1 MPPQD
6 DLDADLSALRDLPVF
21 LAYNANVDAVVDV
34 GPALEAELPRPDE
47 PGTAAPPARLASASD
62 LATAIT
68 HTMATGEGDE
78 VAMTSELA
86 AELETRLE
94 PDAMQ
99 MGGQAGI
106 MTNLLSTLDAA
117 PILYTYLLS
126 ETQQS
131 MFERPERVRYPR
143 VEDGTVSFVPV
154 AEATNTERTKINWIF
169 EFREGAELFGV
180 RATGDTRFIAASRP
194 PEFDLHAGGL
204 DPVVDQVGAE
214 IDGALLA
221 GYHNLTPENIDDG
234 YVETLRH
241 ARETLARLRSGGD
254 FPVHVEYAV
263 THDDDLRAAI
273 TEIILPEANVIGLDP
288 NELGLLRGD
297 VDRDG
302 ATTDS
307 PPSGGDLPG
316 RDSPAAEILEHYR
329 VLHSLVDHLG
339 VDCIRLHA
347 MDYHLAVMD
356 EYLSPEAVR
365 RGLEFAAINAATKA
379 ATGRISAPE
388 DLEAGLD
395 YDPSESGKHA
405 IETLA
410 DAVGASA
417 EDGVLTTPRVVAAPN
432 RVVADPASTV
442 GIGDIVSAASF
453 ALEVAVT
460 GEKR

>member
-1 MPPQD
+1 MPPRD
-6 DLDADLSALRDLPVF
+6 DLDAALSALRDLPVF

-34 GPALEAELPRPDE
+34 DSTLEAELPRPDE
-47 PGTAAPPARLASASD
+47 PGTAAPPDRLASTAD

-68 HTMATGEGDE
+68 HTMAAGEGDE

-94 PDAMQ
+94 PDTMQ

-106 MTNLLSTLDAA
+106 MTNLLATLDAA

-131 MFERPERVRYPR
+131 MFERPEHVRYPR

-194 PEFDLHAGGL
+194 PEFDLHAGDL

-234 YVETLRH
+234 YAETLRH

-254 FPVHVEYAV
+254 VPVHVEYAV

-288 NELGLLRGD
+288 NELELLRGD
-297 VDRDG
+297 VGFDD
-302 ATTDS
+302 ATTGAS
-307 PPSGGDLPG
+307 PSDEDLPD

-329 VLHSLVDHLG
+329 VLQSLVDHLG

-356 EYLSPEAVR
+356 EYLSPDAVR
-365 RGLEFAAINAATKA
+365 RGLEFAAINAAAKA
-379 ATGRISAPE
+379 DTGRISAPE

-395 YDPSESGKHA
+395 YEPAASGKEA

-417 EDGVLTTPRVVAAPN
+417 EDGVLTTPTVVAAPN

-460 GEKR
+460 SGKK